1 MISLFNKK
9 GQEMLTEDEVRQK
22 AKNILQFE
30 NNKDAFSDVGQLT
43 SFNQLGTNFRNNSWK
58 GDSHKPDGWYL
69 PKDKSMPC
77 LLLECKSGDKDLEDT
92 ASEEIKRNM
101 KIALKRYP
109 NVMGITYNGKD
120 VKVYRNEESG
130 SDDFVEAQL
139 ADKLQNKDY
148 YLHVFLDKPVD
159 TQEIYKLTR
168 RINDDLHFKFG
179 IRNLYDRMIFTAGAL
194 VAVRYGLKLHS
205 DMDYTTLQSSIISTL
220 NKSLEPSKMQNI
232 KVDTIVDVFSDIR
245 SNYDPGDEA
254 IKIFVDNVNAISE
267 SVNSSHWHGEDV
279 MAIFFNEFNRYKGK
293 SDNGQ
298 VFTPQHIANFMYRL
312 INIGPQDSVF
322 DGTCGSGTFLTNS
335 MSNMITAVG
344 GPDANEAR
352 EIKQYRLYGIEFD
365 KTIYALACANMMI
378 HKDGKTNLELAD
390 TMGDE
395 AAHWMHNL
403 NWDKHNNLNKYHITK
418 VLMNPPYERKYK
430 PIKILNNVFNNMP
443 KGTDVAVLLPDHKL
457 EKESKKQVKELL
469 TNNKLTKIIKLPEET
484 FSEGVSVSIFIFK
497 LGEPTNPDDGIFTC
511 EIKKDGLETV
521 KNQGRQDIKH
531 RWPKI
536 EDSWVKTIKRQDTNA
551 DKTCQWI
558 TPDLE
563 NCENL
568 SYPVKMPPFSIS
580 EEDFMRTVMNYEMFK
595 QGIDTKELEDKLID
609 KVMYQSKVQDNTNS
623 ISIELKKSGDQK

>member
-1 MISLFNKK
+1 MTLS
-9 GQEMLTEDEVRQK
+9 EDQVRDQ
-22 AKNILQFE
+22 ARNILKFHNDDQ
-30 NNKDAFSDVGQLT
+30 AFSDTGQLT
-43 SFNQLGTNFRNNSWK
+43 SFNVLGKNFKPNPWK
-58 GDSHKPDGWYL
+58 GDTHKPDGWYL
-69 PKDKSMPC
+69 PKDKNMPC
-77 LLLECKSGDKDLEDT
+77 LLLEAKASDKDIVSTAED
-92 ASEEIKRNM
+92 EIKRNM

-109 NVMGITYNGKD
+109 NVLGITYNGPD
-120 VKVYRNEESG
+120 VKIYRNEEAG
-130 SDDFVEAQL
+130 SSDFVEAQL
-139 ADKLQNKDY
+139 AEKLQSKDY

-159 TQEIYKLTR
+159 TQEIYKFTR
-168 RINDDLHFKFG
+168 SINDDLHFKFG

-205 DMDYTTLQSSIISTL
+205 DVNYATLQSSIISTL
-220 NKSLEPSKMQNI
+220 NKSLEPSEMQNI
-232 KVDTIVDVFSDIR
+232 KVGTIVDVFRDIR

-254 IKIFVDNVNAISE
+254 IKIFVDNINAISK
-267 SVNSSHWHGEDV
+267 SVNSSHWRGEDV

-312 INIGPQDSVF
+312 INVGPHDSVF

-344 GPDANEAR
+344 GSDTSEAK
-352 EIKQYRLYGIEFD
+352 EIKQNKLYGIEFD

-390 TMGDE
+390 TMSDE
-395 AAHWMHNL
+395 AGDWMHKL
-403 NWDKHNNLNKYHITK
+403 NWDEHNNLKQYHITK

-443 KGTDVAVLLPDHKL
+443 KGTNVAVLLPDHKL
-457 EKESKKQVKELL
+457 EKESKTQVKALL

-484 FSEGVSVSIFIFK
+484 FSEGVSVSIFIFE
-497 LGEPTNPDDGIFTC
+497 LGEPTNPNDGIFTC
-511 EIKKDGLETV
+511 EIKNDGLETV

-536 EDSWVKTIKRQDTNA
+536 EDFWVKTIKRQDTNA
-551 DKTCQWI
+551 DKSCQWI
-558 TPDLE
+558 TPDLK
-563 NCENL
+563 NYENL
-568 SYPVKMPPFSIS
+568 SYPVPQKPFSIS
-580 EEDFMRTVMNYEMFK
+580 DEDFMRTVMNYEMFK

-609 KVMYQSKVQDNTNS
+609 KVMYQSKVQDDTDS
-623 ISIELKKSGDQK
+623 ISIELKKTGDK

>member
-1 MISLFNKK
+1 MTLS
-9 GQEMLTEDEVRQK
+9 EDQVRDQ
-22 AKNILQFE
+22 ARNILKFH
-30 NNKDAFSDVGQLT
+30 NDDRAFSDTGQLT
-43 SFNQLGTNFRNNSWK
+43 SFNVLGKNFKPNPWK
-58 GDSHKPDGWYL
+58 GDTHKPDGWYL
-69 PKDKSMPC
+69 PKDKNMPC
-77 LLLECKSGDKDLEDT
+77 LLLEAKASDKDIVSTAED
-92 ASEEIKRNM
+92 EIKRNM

-109 NVMGITYNGKD
+109 NVLGITYNGPD
-120 VKVYRNEESG
+120 VKIYRNEEAG
-130 SDDFVEAQL
+130 SSDFVEAQL
-139 ADKLQNKDY
+139 AEKLQSKDY

-159 TQEIYKLTR
+159 TQEIYKFTR
-168 RINDDLHFKFG
+168 SINDDLHFKFG

-205 DMDYTTLQSSIISTL
+205 DVDYATLQSSIISTL
-220 NKSLEPSKMQNI
+220 NKSLEPSEMQNI
-232 KVDTIVDVFSDIR
+232 KVGIIVDVFRDIR

-254 IKIFVDNVNAISE
+254 IKIFVDNINAISK
-267 SVNSSHWHGEDV
+267 SINSSHWRGEDV

-312 INIGPQDSVF
+312 INVGPQDSVF

-344 GPDANEAR
+344 GPDTSEAK
-352 EIKQYRLYGIEFD
+352 EIKQNKLYGIEFD

-390 TMGDE
+390 TMSDE
-395 AAHWMHNL
+395 AGDWMHKL
-403 NWDKHNNLNKYHITK
+403 NWDKQNNLKPYHITK

-484 FSEGVSVSIFIFK
+484 FSEGVSVSIFIFE
-497 LGEPTNPDDGIFTC
+497 LGEPTNLDDGIFTC
-511 EIKKDGLETV
+511 EIKNDGLETV

-536 EDSWVKTIKRQDTNA
+536 EDFWVKTIKRQDTNA
-551 DKTCQWI
+551 DKSCQWI
-558 TPDLE
+558 TPDLK
-563 NCENL
+563 NYENL
-568 SYPVKMPPFSIS
+568 SYPVPQKPFSIS
-580 EEDFMRTVMNYEMFK
+580 DEDFMRTVMNYEMFK
-595 QGIDTKELEDKLID
+595 QGIDTKELDAKLID
-609 KVMYQSKVQDNTNS
+609 KVMYQSKVQDNTDS
-623 ISIELKKSGDQK
+623 ISIELKKTGDKQ